1 MNRDSFPTA
10 VRQPFHRIKHH
21 IVCRQ
26 LGNRPVSA
34 MLHYP
39 TRKSNKRRLNQRLQS
54 ATMGGILKTMGLN
67 YKHTI
72 IGTALALSVT
82 AILACGG
89 SAPAAQPAPTAP
101 TATQAPAATATT
113 APVVARVD
121 TPAPPTSTV
130 VPTRILTPATAA
142 PTSAPVT
149 QPTAVEAVAQTVASP
164 TAQPPQAP
172 VNTPTATLPQP
183 NTVAT
188 PISVPNPTVTPVPPT
203 ATATAVPT
211 STPEPTAA
219 PSLQVGTNVSDLA
232 PGFKLP
238 SARSGEYALE
248 SFRGD
253 KNVVLVFY
261 RAFW

>member
-1 MNRDSFPTA
+1 
-10 VRQPFHRIKHH
+10 
-21 IVCRQ
+21 
-26 LGNRPVSA
+26 
-34 MLHYP
+34 
-39 TRKSNKRRLNQRLQS
+39 
-54 ATMGGILKTMGLN
+54 MGLN
-67 YKHTI
+67 FKYTI

-82 AILACGG
+82 ALLACGG
-89 SAPAAQPAPTAP
+89 SAPAPQPAPTAP

-121 TPAPPTSTV
+121 TPAPPSLPQFRPPVQRQRLSLWNRRKLPTAPTAEPRAEQPTQQPADTPTST
-130 VPTRILTPATAA
+130 ATAA
-142 PTSAPVT
+142 SEST
-149 QPTAVEAVAQTVASP
+149 
-164 TAQPPQAP
+164 PQ
-172 VNTPTATLPQP
+172 
-183 NTVAT
+183 
-188 PISVPNPTVTPVPPT
+188 PTVTPVPP
-203 ATATAVPT
+203 TATAVPT

-232 PGFKLP
+232 PGFTLP